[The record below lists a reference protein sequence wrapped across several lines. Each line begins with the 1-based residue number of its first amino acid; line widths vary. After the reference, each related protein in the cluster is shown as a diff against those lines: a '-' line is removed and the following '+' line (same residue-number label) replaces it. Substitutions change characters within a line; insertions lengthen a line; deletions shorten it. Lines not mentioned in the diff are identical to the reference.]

1 MRAQDA
7 RTTILNLLAAVGR
20 APRDTLLRAC
30 GGDEALLCRLTGDL
44 VTEGLA
50 LVDGDG
56 LAHSG
61 PVFGRRP
68 ADDAAL
74 HLHPAAPGP
83 TSPVVIISS
92 GEEGSTH
99 ARGLSEDLEGR
110 LGSGA
115 CRHLTDAT
123 VPADRATAVADCDA
137 LLLVATGGWWEGAC
151 GRDVARAVHLGKRVV
166 AVCPEGEV
174 APAAHPLLDGAPR
187 ADLPADMDR
196 LTAYVHGTSTA
207 LSSGEDKPVLGVT
220 PLSFAA
226 TIARH
231 SVDFVARPRLR
242 QEFETWLSWEDK
254 CLLLAG
260 EAGVGKTAFCAA
272 LAGDLPR
279 LVVAAH
285 FATVLDQATLEPRE
299 YVATLVTQLHRR
311 LAGYSEAL
319 GGRRCDLPREPV
331 AGLRDLVLAPL
342 QAMEAPASPVVLLL
356 DGAEDERLAAML
368 ELLAKGLPGWVKL
381 LIAARSET
389 QIAARLKDVAVEGLA
404 LTSPAQRQ
412 DVRTYLDTAGA
423 ATGPGAPV
431 ETLSRL
437 AGGSYLVAAQLT
449 AALRDGAVRAEE
461 LAPLTPGLDGV
472 LEGLLGL
479 RSGESGGYGQAPGAA
494 LTALLVAQEPMPA
507 DVLAM
512 CAGCPEDHLRSILA
526 PVEWLL
532 TVSGGGAGRCY
543 SLAAEALAEWL
554 GDAERAGRHR
564 LEADRGHRQVAD
576 ALAGRW
582 GRCPYA
588 LRHLPSHLLAG
599 GDPECAA
606 DLLTDLEFIEARCRA
621 GLLPRLL
628 AELAEVA
635 AGLKEQDPE
644 QEKRRLRDETVREY
658 VADLTRHAELST
670 WWYASHWS
678 RRARARLLGR
688 GRPEPPPLSAIP
700 SARPW
705 TEEDLVREAVR
716 VAAKSTLSERVAA
729 VRDWLEA
736 EGRHLALYGDEPG
749 YCVQQAYASAADG
762 PVPRMAG
769 EILAAREG
777 TIRLAATCR
786 DRPPFEW
793 RPACRAV
800 LTGHSGAVYD
810 VALSADGTF
819 AASVGDDNVL
829 RLWNLHSDRCERQ
842 VDERVR
848 GARSVALTPDGQV
861 VAYARS
867 NGAIRVLET
876 SSGRPVCLLD
886 AGPRHIQALDITP
899 DARLIA
905 CAGANGTVQV
915 WDVDR
920 ERRLRALSGHESH
933 VNAIAIAANGATVLT
948 AGDDRTVRVWDV
960 AEGACLC
967 SMEGTAREVRAL
979 AITPQAAVALS
990 AGGDGL
996 LWLWDVE
1003 SGRCSGEIE
1012 AGGEVIR
1019 AVALSADGQLAAA
1032 GGDDGL
1038 LRVYDTRSGR
1048 CIRELSGHT
1057 GPVLA
1062 VALTPD
1068 GRTAVSGGEDGSV
1081 RVWDVTRGETR
1092 SQAADAPMAL
1102 NRQGH
1107 MEPRHMVARPVRTWD
1122 AGPAA
1127 GLADLQE
1134 HRAYRRSP
1142 DGKLSVSG
1150 RRDRRLRIFELST
1163 GHCRHVLRGHSEHI
1177 AGVDI
1182 SPDGRWAA
1190 SAADMVRLWDL
1201 EHGRMIAVLPDSAGF
1216 SRAVSVSPDGRL
1228 VAGCGEGV
1236 RLWDALSGVE
1246 VATLSGDLERAEAIA
1261 FSADGRFLAAGGIAG
1276 TVVVWEMHSGRSLR
1290 VLRGSESYIS
1300 AVAVSDRGEW
1310 VFAADG
1316 DAVLRLW
1323 DVAGGG
1329 KLSAVRLGAPAMGLR
1344 GRWSA
1349 VVATDSL
1356 GNVHGFNVYGPPDP
1370 QPVATVTRLWCFGDG
1385 AADGAWEEQR
1395 RVSCPWCETRF
1406 EPPDRALTALAGF
1419 RTAVGDLIAS
1429 MSLPPAAWDDP
1440 RLEQTCPHCGLPL
1453 RLTPFCVDDSRVS
1466 SARRAPSPATSAVDD
1481 GSEGQETGHEGA
1493 QDGGGQ
1499 TGVVDAQGGNQQ
1511 RTGEGRPEGRA
1522 AEIGGV
1528 EPGGGAVGSGGAP
1541 TSEPERGGGQWE
1553 LQPYR
1558 EPDECGEHGEGHMP
1572 GPSRGQ
1578 APLTQ

>member
-20 APRDTLLRAC
+20 APRDTLLRAS
-30 GGDEALLCRLTGDL
+30 GGDEALLDRLISAL
-44 VTEGLA
+44 VAEGLA
-50 LVDGDG
+50 VVDGDG

-61 PVFGRRP
+61 PVFRSRP
-68 ADDAAL
+68 AEDAAM
-74 HLHPAAPGP
+74 HLRPVAPAP
-83 TSPVVIISS
+83 TSPVLITSQ
-92 GEEGSTH
+92 GEEPKAH
-99 ARGLSEDLEGR
+99 ALRLCEALERALGR
-110 LGSGA
+110 GA
-115 CRHLTDAT
+115 CRHLTDDDAAPDRT
-123 VPADRATAVADCDA
+123 VAIGDCGV
-137 LLLVATGGWWEGAC
+137 LVLVATQGWWEGAC
-151 GRDVARAVHLGKRVV
+151 GRAVARAVHLGKRVV
-166 AVCPEGEV
+166 AVCPEGEMT
-174 APAAHPLLDGAPR
+174 PAAHPLLDGVPR

-196 LTAYVHGTSTA
+196 LTAYVRGTPTA
-207 LSSGEDKPVLGVT
+207 LPSGQGETVLGVT
-220 PLSFAA
+220 PLNFAA

-231 SVDFVARPRLR
+231 WMDFVARPKLR

-260 EAGVGKTAFCAA
+260 DAGVGKTAFCAA
-272 LAGDLPR
+272 LAAEQPHR
-279 LVVAAH
+279 VVAAH
-285 FATVLDQATLEPRE
+285 FATVLDQASLQPLT

-342 QAMEAPASPVVLLL
+342 QAMDAPASPVVLLL
-356 DGAEDERLAAML
+356 DGAEDERLLGIL
-368 ELLAKGLPGWVKL
+368 ELLAGGLPGWVKL
-381 LIAARSET
+381 LISARSET
-389 QIAARLKDVAVEGLA
+389 QVIERLKDVAVETLELA
-404 LTSPAQRQ
+404 SPAQRQ

-423 ATGPGAPV
+423 ETELGAPV

-437 AGGSYLVAAQLT
+437 AGGSYLAAGQLT
-449 AALRDGAVRAEE
+449 AALQVGAVRAEE

-472 LEGLLGL
+472 LEGVLDLQF
-479 RSGESGGYGQAPGAA
+479 GESGGYGQVLGAA
-494 LTALLVAQEPMPA
+494 LSALLVAQEPMPA
-507 DVLAM
+507 DVLAL
-512 CAGCPEDHLRSILA
+512 CAGCSEDHLLSSVA

-543 SLAAEALAEWL
+543 SLAAEAPAEWL
-554 GDAERAGRHR
+554 GDAERAGRYR
-564 LEADRGHRQVAD
+564 LERDRGHRQVAD

-599 GDPECAA
+599 GDLECAA
-606 DLLTDLEFIEARCRA
+606 DLLTDLEFIEARCKA

-628 AELAEVA
+628 SELAEVA
-635 AGLKEQDPE
+635 AGLKEQDAE
-644 QEKRRLRDETVREY
+644 EEKRRLRDETVREY
-658 VADLTRHAELST
+658 VANLTRYAELST

-705 TEEDLVREAVR
+705 TEEDLMREAVR
-716 VAAKSTLSERVAA
+716 VAARPTLSERVAA

-769 EILAAREG
+769 EVLTARED
-777 TIRLAATCR
+777 TIRLAAICQ
-786 DRPPFEW
+786 DRPLFQW
-793 RPACRAV
+793 RPACRAM
-800 LTGHSGAVYD
+800 LTGHTGAVYD

-819 AASVGDDNVL
+819 AVSVGDDNVL
-829 RLWNLHSDRCERQ
+829 RLWDLHSGRCERQ

-886 AGPRHIQALDITP
+886 AGPRHIQALNITP

-920 ERRLRALSGHESH
+920 ERRLRALSGHETH
-933 VNAIAIAANGATVLT
+933 VNAIAIAATGAIVLT

-960 AEGACLC
+960 AEGACLRL
-967 SMEGTAREVRAL
+967 MEGTAREVRAL
-979 AITPQAAVALS
+979 AITPQATVALS

-996 LWLWDVE
+996 LWLLDVE
-1003 SGRCSGEIE
+1003 SGRCSGEI
-1012 AGGEVIR
+1012 AGGGEAIR

-1032 GGDDGL
+1032 GGDDGF
-1038 LRVYDTRSGR
+1038 LRVYDTRSGQ
-1048 CIRELSGHT
+1048 CVRELSGHR
-1057 GPVLA
+1057 GPVLT
-1062 VALTPD
+1062 VAMTPD
-1068 GRTAVSGGEDGSV
+1068 GRTAISGGEDGSV
-1081 RVWDVTRGETR
+1081 RVWDVTRGQTR
-1092 SQAADAPMAL
+1092 PQAAAAPMAL

-1107 MEPRHMVARPVRTWD
+1107 LEPGHMVARPVRTWD

-1127 GLADLQE
+1127 NLADLQE

-1142 DGKLSVSG
+1142 DGKMSVSG
-1150 RRDRRLRIFELST
+1150 RRDRRLRVFELST
-1163 GHCRHVLRGHSEHI
+1163 GHCRHVLRGNSEPI
-1177 AGVDI
+1177 AGLDL
-1182 SPDGRWAA
+1182 SPDGRRAA
-1190 SAADMVRLWDL
+1190 SAADMARLWDL
-1201 EHGRMIAVLPDSAGF
+1201 ERGRMIAVLPNSAGF
-1216 SRAVSVSPDGRL
+1216 SRALSVSPDGRL
-1228 VAGCGEGV
+1228 VAGCGAGV

-1246 VATLSGDLERAEAIA
+1246 VATLAGDLERAEAIA
-1261 FSADGRFLAAGGIAG
+1261 FSADGRFLAAGGAAG
-1276 TVVVWEMHSGRSLR
+1276 TVVVWEMHSDRPLR
-1290 VLRGSESYIS
+1290 VLHGAHSYIS
-1300 AVAVSDRGEW
+1300 AVALSDHGEW

-1323 DVAGGG
+1323 DVAGGE
-1329 KLSAVRLGAPAMGLR
+1329 KLSVVRLSAPAMGLR
-1344 GRWSA
+1344 VRWNA

-1356 GNVHGFNVYGPPDP
+1356 GNVHGFNVYGPPEP
-1370 QPVATVTRLWCFGDG
+1370 QPVATLTRLWCFGDG
-1385 AADGAWEEQR
+1385 ATEGAWEEQR

-1419 RTAVGDLIAS
+1419 RTAVGDLIPS

-1440 RLEQTCPHCGLPL
+1440 RLRQTCPHCGLPL
-1453 RLTPFCVDDSRVS
+1453 RLTPFCVDDSDRP
-1466 SARRAPSPATSAVDD
+1466 PSPGESAID
-1481 GSEGQETGHEGA
+1481 GGTEGQEEGHEGA
-1493 QDGGGQ
+1493 QDRGGQ

-1511 RTGEGRPEGRA
+1511 RAGEGRAEGGA

-1528 EPGGGAVGSGGAP
+1528 EPGGGTVGSGGARA
-1541 TSEPERGGGQWE
+1541 SEPEGAGGQRE
-1553 LQPYR
+1553 LQPHR
-1558 EPDECGEHGEGHMP
+1558 EPDHCGEHGEGHMP
-1572 GPSRGQ
+1572 DPSRGQ
-1578 APLTQ
+1578 APLTR